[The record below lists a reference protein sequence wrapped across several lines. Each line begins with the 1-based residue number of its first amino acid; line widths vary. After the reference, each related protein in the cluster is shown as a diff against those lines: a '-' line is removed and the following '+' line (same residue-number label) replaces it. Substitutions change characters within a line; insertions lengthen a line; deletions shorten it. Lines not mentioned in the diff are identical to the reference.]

1 MAAGIRK
8 ASGADFGLAITGVA
22 GPGGGT
28 ARKPVGLVY
37 IALSSNSGTRVERSL
52 FWGGREQIK
61 FQSSQK
67 ALNVLRKE
75 LIKGGEKNYNR
86 ASRPR

>member
-8 ASGADFGLAITGVA
+8 TAHADFGLAITGIA

-28 ARKPVGLVY
+28 GRKPVGLVY
-37 IALSSNSGTRVERSL
+37 VALSSGSKTAVERSL
-52 FWGGREQIK
+52 FWGGREQVK

-67 ALNVLRKE
+67 ALDMLRRH
-75 LIKGGEKNYNR
+75 LL
-86 ASRPR
+86 